1 MLGYQESFRLTCLKL
16 FLCRDIFLYLSHDVV
31 LYFINKPDAIVLIKL
46 CCVSVSISLLYLME
60 KQRWVKKLNP
70 QWLGVFF
77 AVLSSSVLQH
87 FHLFQRWNNALG
99 MKRVYLIIER
109 KALAKRRRKLTQVE
123 ASWRKLTQVENLGLL
138 ATPFGQGLLALALTC
153 DDLRSLWLISNL
165 HTSQSKFFTIWP
177 PNPSQRKLS
186 EVD

>member
-1 MLGYQESFRLTCLKL
+1 MPSYSDLNYVVFQFG
-16 FLCRDIFLYLSHDVV
+16 SHCCIWWRSSVV
-31 LYFINKPDAIVLIKL
+31 YKAKKSSKRKPK
-46 CCVSVSISLLYLME
+46 Y
-60 KQRWVKKLNP
+60 WVKKLNP

-77 AVLSSSVLQH
+77 VVLSSSVLQH

-123 ASWRKLTQVENLGLL
+123 NLGLL

-153 DDLRSLWLISNL
+153 DDLRLLWSRSYL
-165 HTSQSKFFTIWP
+165 HASHSKFFTVWP
-177 PNPSQRKLS
+177 PNPSQRKFS
-186 EVD
+186 NVH

>member
-123 ASWRKLTQVENLGLL
+123 ASWKLGSTCHSVWPGLACTCVDL
-138 ATPFGQGLLALALTC
+138 RWLALT
-153 DDLRSLWLISNL
+153 LVKIIFARKSLQVF
-165 HTSQSKFFTIWP
+165 H
-177 PNPSQRKLS
+177 R
-186 EVD
+186 